1 MGEESG
7 RPNLRTALFLCWILG
22 SVALANPDK
31 PKVAVFPLGGDAPAE
46 VREKVGFSLRA
57 KLDRDGHYEP
67 IDGPAMVDIA
77 GDKAIDF
84 QTDLKVLTDLSK
96 NAEPTVLIW
105 GEVDGAGSGTK
116 LRIKTFD
123 LNQPDP
129 LPHQFEKSLAQPTDL
144 RFAVEEILQTLDG
157 VKPFEHPSEESVSND
172 PALAAA
178 FAKNPNLIVDGDFAD
193 SNHWQAL
200 LGPDVYPPPIADS
213 LPEEDKVNI
222 YRMPDGKGGIRNVLA
237 MNLSKNVAENNGLAC
252 LSDAIPIQA
261 GMRYRI
267 SFRYRSNGPMLHVF
281 VKGYTT
287 GKDIAGQA
295 AEREVY
301 RRQVPPSDAT
311 DGEWKTIVCD
321 MTPANPNF
329 VVEHLRVDLYAYLKP
344 GVVMFDD
351 VQLKAVGPAGK

>member
-7 RPNLRTALFLCWILG
+7 RQNLRIALLLYWILG
-22 SVALANPDK
+22 SVVLADPEK

-67 IDGPAMVDIA
+67 IDGPAMLDLT

-84 QTDLKVLTDLSK
+84 QTNLKTLTDLSK
-96 NAEPTVLIW
+96 DATPTVLIW
-105 GEVDGAGSGTK
+105 GEVNGTGSGTK
-116 LRIKTFD
+116 LRLKTFD

-157 VKPFEHPSEESVSND
+157 VKPFEHPSEEAVSND
-172 PALAAA
+172 PVLAAA
-178 FAKNPNLIVDGDFAD
+178 FAKNANLIVDGDFAD

-200 LGPDVYPPPIADS
+200 LGPDVYPPPITDS

-237 MNLSKNVAENNGLAC
+237 MNLSKNVAENNGLAS

-267 SFRYRSNGPMLHVF
+267 SFRYRSDGPTLHVF

-311 DGEWKTIVCD
+311 DGQWKTIVCD

-329 VVEHLRVDLYAYLKP
+329 VVEHLRVDLYAYLTP
-344 GVVMFDD
+344 GIVLFDD
-351 VQLKAVGPAGK
+351 VQLKEIGTAK

>member
-1 MGEESG
+1 MGRESG
-7 RPNLRTALFLCWILG
+7 RKNLWIAIILGWILG
-22 SVALANPDK
+22 TAAWAEAEK
-31 PKVAVFPLGGDAPAE
+31 PKVAVFPLGGDAPSDQ
-46 VREKVGFSLRA
+46 REKVGFSLRA

-67 IDGPAMVDIA
+67 IDGPAMIDLA
-77 GDKAIDF
+77 GDKPIDF
-84 QTDLKVLTDLSK
+84 KTDLKTVQDLGK
-96 NAEPTVLIW
+96 DADPTVFIW
-105 GEVDGAGSGTK
+105 GELDAAGGGTK
-116 LRIKTFD
+116 LRVKTFD

-129 LPHQFEKSLAQPTDL
+129 LPHEFEKSIAQPTDL

-172 PALAAA
+172 PALAAL
-178 FAKNPNLIVDGDFAD
+178 FAKNPNLVVNGNFSEGKNWA
-193 SNHWQAL
+193 AL
-200 LGPDVYPPPIADS
+200 LGPDVYPPPVEDS

-222 YRMPDGKGGIRNVLA
+222 YRMPDGKGNTENVLA

-252 LSDAIPIQA
+252 LSDAISIQP

-267 SFRYRSNGPMLHVF
+267 TFKYRSDGPRLHVF

-287 GKDIAGQA
+287 GKDIAGNA

-311 DGEWKTIVCD
+311 DGQWKTVVCD

-329 VVEHLRVDLYAYLKP
+329 PVEHLRVDLYAYLSP

-351 VQLKAVGPAGK
+351 VELKAIGK

>member
-1 MGEESG
+1 
-7 RPNLRTALFLCWILG
+7 LR
-22 SVALANPDK
+22 V
-31 PKVAVFPLGGDAPAE
+31 
-46 VREKVGFSLRA
+46 
-57 KLDRDGHYEP
+57 
-67 IDGPAMVDIA
+67 
-77 GDKAIDF
+77 
-84 QTDLKVLTDLSK
+84 
-96 NAEPTVLIW
+96 
-105 GEVDGAGSGTK
+105 
-116 LRIKTFD
+116 KTFD

-129 LPHQFEKSLAQPTDL
+129 LPHEFEKRLAQPTDL

-157 VKPFEHPSEESVSND
+157 VKPFEHPSEEAVSND

-178 FAKNPNLIVDGDFAD
+178 FAKNPNLVVDGDFAD

-200 LGPDVYPPPIADS
+200 LGPDVYPPPIGDS

-222 YRMPDGKGGIRNVLA
+222 YRMPDGNGGTRNVLA

-252 LSDAIPIQA
+252 LSDPIPIQA

-267 SFRYRSNGPMLHVF
+267 RFRYRSDGPTLHVF

-287 GKDIAGQA
+287 GKNIAGEA

-311 DGEWKTIVCD
+311 DGQWQTIVCD

-329 VVEHLRVDLYAYLKP
+329 VIEHLRVDLYAYLKP
-344 GVVMFDD
+344 GVVMFDE
-351 VQLKAVGPAGK
+351 VELKAIGAAK